1 MTITGSTDYTVRSTR
16 AGISGRVSYE
26 VVDLGGKILWVT
38 VPFTLSTPERVDAII
53 RARLAARRRVT
64 KPVS

>member
-1 MTITGSTDYTVRSTR
+1 MTITDSTDYTVRSTR
-16 AGISGRVSYE
+16 AGINGRVSYE
-26 VVDLGGKILWVT
+26 VVDMGGKILWVT
-38 VPFTLSTPERVDAII
+38 VPFPLSTPERVDAII